1 MALHVALVFSQF
13 QASAGV
19 AEVTVAVCKYLATA
33 PATCG
38 EAIDVPDVSA

>member
-1 MALHVALVFSQF
+1 MALHVAFVFSQF
-13 QASAGV
+13 HASKGV
-19 AEVTVAVCKYLATA
+19 VDVTVAVSKNLATA